1 MSQLNRAL
9 GANVGAPAPAFRFLV
24 TFPSLLTT
32 EEQTSAN
39 IRKATD
45 QTWGSIFDK
54 AKIAASDLYGGIFN
68 PQEII
73 AESVS
78 FTPTQPSAQ
87 PRFFG
92 GGERYFPGFTT
103 TEAAA
108 IQIYEDVSYKATKYL
123 NKWRELIVDKDH
135 NYNEPDKYKKT
146 IEVSVFDWIQTTK
159 PVLKVTMQDAW
170 VSNTGSFEYS
180 YAEDGRL
187 RVQAQFSMDGLLIE
201 PQPDA
206 GKAGDDLI
214 NVALSQFGIR

>member
-9 GANVGAPAPAFRFLV
+9 GSNIGAPAPAFRFV
-24 TFPSLLTT
+24 VNFPTLLSAD
-32 EEQTSAN
+32 EESAAN
-39 IRKATD
+39 IRKQVD
-45 QTWGSIFDK
+45 GSWGSALDK
-54 AKIAASDLYGGIFN
+54 TAAAAGDFYNGLFN
-68 PQEII
+68 PQDII

-78 FTPTQPSAQ
+78 FSPTQPSAQ

-123 NKWRELIVDKDH
+123 SKWRDLIVDKDH
-135 NYNEPDKYKKT
+135 NYNEPDKYKRPIT
-146 IEVSVFDWIQTTK
+146 VSVFDWIQTTK

-170 VSNTGSFEYS
+170 LSNTGTFEYS

-187 RVQAQFSMDGLLIE
+187 RVQGQFSMDGILIE
-201 PQPDA
+201 PQADA

-214 NVALSQFGIR
+214 NIALSQFGIR